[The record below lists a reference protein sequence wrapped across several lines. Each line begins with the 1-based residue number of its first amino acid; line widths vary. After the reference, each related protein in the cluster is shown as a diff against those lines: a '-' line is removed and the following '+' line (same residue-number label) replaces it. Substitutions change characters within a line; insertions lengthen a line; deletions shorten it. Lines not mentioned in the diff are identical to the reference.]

1 MHQHILVTTVPTEPR
16 EVFRYLTEPELLPTW
31 IGGLR
36 ESRPLG
42 DGTMRVGAK
51 SIEVVEERGKTV
63 EMTSEVLAVDP
74 DRALAVRITYPG
86 VGDTDM
92 AYELTPVAGG
102 TELRLTVSSRFRGVA
117 RLVGWLARP
126 AMRKQLR
133 ADLDRL
139 ARAVHTDDARE
150 R

>member
-1 MHQHILVTTVPTEPR
+1 
-16 EVFRYLTEPELLPTW
+16 
-31 IGGLR
+31 
-36 ESRPLG
+36 
-42 DGTMRVGAK
+42 MRVGAR
-51 SIEVVEERGKTV
+51 SIEVVEERGKRI

-74 DRALAVRITYPG
+74 DRALAVRVTYPG

-92 AYELTPVAGG
+92 AYELTPAAGG
-102 TELRLTVSSRFRGVA
+102 TELSLTASSRFRGVA
-117 RLVGWLARP
+117 RLVGWLTRP

-139 ARAVHTDDARE
+139 ARAVHIDDARE